1 MVVSI
6 DKCPIG
12 VTLGTDREYRSLKVC
27 QVKSRYNRDAFKR
40 NRSMN

>member
-12 VTLGTDREYRSLKVC
+12 VTLGTDREYSKFEGL
-27 QVKSRYNRDAFKR
+27 SRKK
-40 NRSMN
+40 